1 MDPHWL
7 EIQRRFGWL
16 SSIRTVDAT
25 RQPWWPSPPGV
36 YPPTSL
42 ASDLMQRERE
52 RLERLD
58 ILQNDQMTGR
68 MIYQIYSQRLTNEQ
82 IYLQRVTNECIL
94 QTKHE
99 RSLLDPASHLVY
111 QFSRAD
117 PLGGGLPGSSTPVS
131 LPSPLVHGLPP
142 HAGLLSNREQEMLQ
156 SDLYRRAYDPAFAHQ
171 LSAQAAQHEAIQR
184 QIALERERY
193 GPLPPH

>member
-1 MDPHWL
+1 MAYAN
-7 EIQRRFGWL
+7 
-16 SSIRTVDAT
+16 T
-25 RQPWWPSPPGV
+25 
-36 YPPTSL
+36 
-42 ASDLMQRERE
+42 
-52 RLERLD
+52 LERLS
-58 ILQNDQMTGR
+58 IER
-68 MIYQIYSQRLTNEQ
+68 MQAERLAMVDPMAAQQYGMAQRLAAAGHTHNHAHNH
-82 IYLQRVTNECIL
+82 T
-94 QTKHE
+94 
-99 RSLLDPASHLVY
+99 HLHLHG
-111 QFSRAD
+111 QDQQPPPPLHHPLFPHHMMPLPPGAD
-117 PLGGGLPGSSTPVS
+117 PLGGGLPGSNTPVS